1 MPQLAMQELD
11 DGIRQAL
18 PVVHLEASEVML
30 SAQICGDSQSV
41 GCGTGGGDL
50 LFTHGSLAADHY
62 QSCSRSP
69 ASPSVK
75 VTIRP

>member
-18 PVVHLEASEVML
+18 PVVHLEAIEVTL
-30 SAQICGDSQSV
+30 PAQTCGDSQSV

-50 LFTHGSLAADHY
+50 AADHY
-62 QSCSRSP
+62 QSCPRSP
-69 ASPSVK
+69 DSPSHSW
-75 VTIRP
+75 